1 MLKDA
6 TKNIS
11 SKTLCLSRDEIM
23 ADLIEMI
30 TVDNPR
36 LSEDSEL
43 DERFLT
49 LTALRLLI
57 KELQTSQ
64 DRVLKTCSD
73 ENGELTKIIK
83 RVDLKPLLPHV
94 EEMQRE
100 IYNDIKHSTYLKE
113 RIEGKNVS
121 FPELQEEAVI

>member
-1 MLKDA
+1 MLKDT

-11 SKTLCLSRDEIM
+11 SKTSCLSRDEIM
-23 ADLIEMI
+23 ADLVNMI
-30 TVDNPR
+30 TIDNPKLR
-36 LSEDSEL
+36 DNSEL

-64 DRVLKTCSD
+64 DRILKTYSD
-73 ENGELTKIIK
+73 KNGELVKVIK
-83 RVDLKPLLPHV
+83 RVDLRTLLPHV

-113 RIEGKNVS
+113 RIEGKNVA
-121 FPELQEEAVI
+121 FPELQEEAGI